1 MNCYAFGN
9 IALGEWR
16 QATLTQIE
24 NRETRMSENELHY
37 LTISEAASLIESKQ
51 LSPVEL
57 VAAHLERIEQTDTRL
72 NSFVTLLAEEA
83 TAAAAQA
90 ESEMQNGDYRGPLHG
105 IPVGLKDLY
114 YTKGVRTTVGSK
126 IMSDFMPDYDAAVT
140 ERFRDAGAILL
151 GKLQMHEFALGA
163 TSENPHHDPAR
174 NPWDTTRITGGS
186 SGGSG
191 SSVAAGQCM
200 AALGSD
206 TGGSV
211 RIPASACGIVGHK
224 PTFGR
229 ISRVG
234 VFPLANSLDTVG
246 PMTRSV
252 MDAAI
257 VMNAI
262 AGYDERDQS
271 CANRPDEDFTR
282 LLGKEISG
290 LRIGV
295 PQDYFYDMIDEE
307 VTAAVR
313 QAAEVLEN
321 LGAYVEECSIPALND
336 SISISGT
343 ILLTEA
349 AEIHLDNL
357 RQRADDFGPDVRG
370 RLEEG
375 AMIPA
380 VSYIAAQRART
391 EFNRAIAEA
400 MNTYDILLAPTTA
413 LGAPRLGDR
422 TVDVG
427 GVQEAKLAIM
437 PRLTRPHNICGIP
450 TVSVPCGFTSEGLP
464 IGMQLAARP
473 FEDALALQ
481 VAHAYEQATDW
492 HTSRPS
498 I

>member
-1 MNCYAFGN
+1 MPAND
-9 IALGEWR
+9 
-16 QATLTQIE
+16 
-24 NRETRMSENELHY
+24 LHY

-57 VAAHLERIEQTDTRL
+57 VSAHLDRIERTDERL
-72 NSFVTLLAEEA
+72 NSFITLLADEA
-83 TAAAAQA
+83 TAAAKDA
-90 ESEMQNGDYRGPLHG
+90 ETEIRNGDYRGSLHG
-105 IPVGLKDLY
+105 IPIGLKDLY
-114 YTKGVRTTVGSK
+114 YTKGIRTTVGSK
-126 IMSDFMPDYDAAVT
+126 IMRDFIPDYDAAVT
-140 ERFRDAGAILL
+140 ERFRDAGAILM

-163 TSENPHHDPAR
+163 TSENPHDGPAR

-191 SSVAAGQCM
+191 SAVASGQCM

-206 TGGSV
+206 TGGSI

-229 ISRVG
+229 VSRIG

-252 MDAAI
+252 RDAAI

-271 CANRPDEDFTR
+271 SANRPDEDFTR
-282 LLGKEISG
+282 LLGQDISG
-290 LRIGV
+290 LRIGL
-295 PQDYFYDMIDEE
+295 PQDYFYDMIDDE
-307 VTAAVR
+307 VTAAV
-313 QAAEVLEN
+313 QEAAQVLEG
-321 LGAYVEECSIPALND
+321 LGAQVEECSIPALND

-357 RQRADDFGPDVRG
+357 RECADDFGPDVRG

-375 AMIPA
+375 AMTPA
-380 VSYIAAQRART
+380 VTYIAAQRART
-391 EFNRAIAEA
+391 EFNRAVAES
-400 MNTYDILLAPTTA
+400 MRTYDILLAPTTA
-413 LGAPRLGDR
+413 LGAPKLGDR
-422 TVDVG
+422 VVDVG

-481 VAHAYEQATDW
+481 AAYAYEQATDW
-492 HTSRPS
+492 HTRHPAL
-498 I
+498 

>member
-1 MNCYAFGN
+1 MPSND
-9 IALGEWR
+9 
-16 QATLTQIE
+16 
-24 NRETRMSENELHY
+24 LHY
-37 LTISEAASLIESKQ
+37 LTITQAAALLEAKE

-57 VAAHLERIEQTDTRL
+57 VAAHLDRITQTDERL
-72 NSFVTLLAEEA
+72 NSFITLLADKA
-83 TAAAAQA
+83 TAAAASA
-90 ESEMQNGDYRGPLHG
+90 ESEIQSGDYRGPLHG
-105 IPVGLKDLY
+105 IPIGLKDLY
-114 YTKGVRTTVGSK
+114 YTKGIRTTVGSK
-126 IMSDFMPDYDAAVT
+126 IMRDFIPDYDAAVT

-163 TSENPHHDPAR
+163 TSENPHDGPAR

-191 SSVAAGQCM
+191 SAVAAGQCM

-206 TGGSV
+206 TGGSI

-229 ISRVG
+229 VSRIG

-246 PMTRSV
+246 PMTRTV
-252 MDAAI
+252 RDAAI
-257 VMNAI
+257 VMNCI

-271 CANRPDEDFTR
+271 SANRLDEDFTR
-282 LLGKEISG
+282 LLGQDITG
-290 LRIGV
+290 MRIGM
-295 PQDYFYDMIDEE
+295 PQEYFYDMIEDE
-307 VTAAVR
+307 VTTAVQEAACT
-313 QAAEVLEN
+313 LEG
-321 LGAYVEECSIPALND
+321 LGAHVEECSIPALND

-357 RQRADDFGPDVRG
+357 REHADDFGADVRG

-375 AMIPA
+375 AMTPA
-380 VSYIAAQRART
+380 VSYIAAQRARS
-391 EFNRAIAEA
+391 EFNRAIADS
-400 MNTYDILLAPTTA
+400 MKTYDILLAPTTA

-422 TVDVG
+422 VVDVG

-492 HTSRPS
+492 HTRHPEV
-498 I
+498 

>member
-1 MNCYAFGN
+1 MQSND
-9 IALGEWR
+9 
-16 QATLTQIE
+16 
-24 NRETRMSENELHY
+24 LHY
-37 LTISEAASLIESKQ
+37 LTISEAASLLESGQ

-57 VAAHLERIEQTDTRL
+57 IAAHLERIEQTDARL
-72 NSFVTLLAEEA
+72 NSFITLLADEA
-83 TAAAAQA
+83 SAAAAQA
-90 ESEMQNGDYRGPLHG
+90 ESEIQSGNYRGMLHG

-114 YTKGVRTTVGSK
+114 YTKGIRTTVGSK
-126 IMSDFMPDYDAAVT
+126 IMRDFVPDYDAAVT
-140 ERFRDAGAILL
+140 ERFRDAGAILM

-163 TSENPHHDPAR
+163 TSENPHDGPAR

-211 RIPASACGIVGHK
+211 RIPSSACGIVGHK

-229 ISRVG
+229 VSRRG

-246 PMTRSV
+246 PMTRTV
-252 MDAAI
+252 RDAAI

-271 CANRPDEDFTR
+271 SANRPDEDFTR
-282 LLGKEISG
+282 LLGQDISG

-295 PQDYFYDMIDEE
+295 PQNYFYDMIEDE
-307 VTAAVR
+307 VRVAV
-313 QAAEVLEN
+313 QQVAQVLEG
-321 LGAYVEECSIPALND
+321 LGAHVEECSIPALND

-349 AEIHLDNL
+349 AEIHMDNL
-357 RQRADDFGPDVRG
+357 RERADDFGSDVRD

-375 AMIPA
+375 AMVPA

-391 EFNRAIAEA
+391 ESNRKIAEA
-400 MNTYDILLAPTTA
+400 METYDILLAPTTA
-413 LGAPRLGDR
+413 LGAPRLDDR
-422 TVDVG
+422 VVDVG

-464 IGMQLAARP
+464 IGMQLAARA

-481 VAHAYEQATDW
+481 VAYAYEQATDW
-492 HTSRPS
+492 HERHPP

>member
-1 MNCYAFGN
+1 MPADD
-9 IALGEWR
+9 
-16 QATLTQIE
+16 
-24 NRETRMSENELHY
+24 LHY
-37 LTISEAASLIESKQ
+37 LTISEAAALIETKQ

-57 VAAHLERIEQTDTRL
+57 VAAHLERIEQTDERL
-72 NSFVTLLAEEA
+72 NSFITLLADEA
-83 TAAAAQA
+83 TAAAKDA
-90 ESEMQNGDYRGPLHG
+90 ETEIRNGDYRGPLHG
-105 IPVGLKDLY
+105 IPIGLKDLY
-114 YTKGVRTTVGSK
+114 YTKGIRTAVGSK
-126 IMSDFMPDYDAAVT
+126 IMRDFTPDYDAAVT
-140 ERFRDAGAILL
+140 ERFQEAGAILM

-163 TSENPHHDPAR
+163 TSENPHDGPAH

-191 SSVAAGQCM
+191 SAVAAGQCM

-229 ISRVG
+229 VSRTG

-252 MDAAI
+252 RDAAI

-271 CANRPDEDFTR
+271 SANRPDEDFTR
-282 LLGKEISG
+282 LLGQDISG
-290 LRIGV
+290 LRIGI
-295 PQDYFYDMIDEE
+295 PQEYFYDMIDDEVSVAVQHAARKLEE
-307 VTAAVR
+307 
-313 QAAEVLEN
+313 
-321 LGAYVEECSIPALND
+321 LGAHVEECSIPALND

-349 AEIHLDNL
+349 AEIHLNNL
-357 RQRADDFGPDVRG
+357 RERADDLGADVRG

-375 AMIPA
+375 AMTPA
-380 VSYIAAQRART
+380 VTYIAAQRART
-391 EFNRAIAEA
+391 EFNRAIAES
-400 MNTYDILLAPTTA
+400 MQTYDILLAPTTA
-413 LGAPRLGDR
+413 LGAPKLGDR
-422 TVDVG
+422 MVEVG

-481 VAHAYEQATDW
+481 AAYAYEQATDW
-492 HTSRPS
+492 HTRRPP